1 MELISSENISENL
14 IELLEGIELGTNGA
28 RYIHM
33 DTRDRIKDADH
44 PISYSLVRNQQLIAN
59 ITFCRRKVGY
69 YLRYFAFSRTFQN
82 KSAKK
87 PKIKSKP
94 SPFENKIEEVFEKLK
109 MLQPSLPMYAYIE
122 YENDRSRLFSE
133 RFGFSPYTDIVSR
146 TYSRFNPKKNPKA
159 AFFDDWNALRA
170 QVATEYSNNE
180 FYHTFHIHK
189 GPYVIL
195 KNNEGQITSFAK
207 FTKVHWKIKRLP
219 GRLGGLFVKV
229 IPYIPVLN
237 KLLRP
242 DDHYFLV
249 PDIVFTRKK
258 SPKEVESLF
267 DSALSLYNVSSLIW
281 FVDPNQDL
289 YRKTKNKMRWGV
301 LDKIIGEK
309 KVALV
314 CRNKSSSYEANRPVF
329 VSAFDII

>member
-1 MELISSENISENL
+1 MRLISSEDISEDL
-14 IELLEGIELGTNGA
+14 IELLEITELGTNGA
-28 RYIHM
+28 RYLHL
-33 DTRDRIKDADH
+33 DTRNRIKEADH
-44 PISYSLVRNQQLIAN
+44 PISYSLVRNQHLIAN
-59 ITFCRRKVGY
+59 ITFCRREVGY

-87 PKIKSKP
+87 PKIKSIS
-94 SPFENKIEEVFEKLK
+94 SPFENKIEEAFVELTRLK
-109 MLQPSLPMYAYIE
+109 PNLPMYAYID
-122 YENDRSRLFSE
+122 YENERSRLFSE
-133 RFGFSPYTDIVSR
+133 RFGFNPYTDIVSR

-159 AFFDDWNALRA
+159 AFFEDWNVLRA
-170 QVATEYSNNE
+170 KVETEYSNNE

-189 GPYVIL
+189 GPYVVL
-195 KNNEGQITSFAK
+195 KNGEGQITSFAK

-219 GRLGGLFVKV
+219 GRLGGFFVRV
-229 IPYIPVLN
+229 VPYIPIVN
-237 KLLRP
+237 KILCP

-289 YRKTKNKMRWGV
+289 YRKTKNKMRWGF

-309 KVALV
+309 KVAVV
-314 CRNKSSSYEANRPVF
+314 CRNQSSSYEENRPVF